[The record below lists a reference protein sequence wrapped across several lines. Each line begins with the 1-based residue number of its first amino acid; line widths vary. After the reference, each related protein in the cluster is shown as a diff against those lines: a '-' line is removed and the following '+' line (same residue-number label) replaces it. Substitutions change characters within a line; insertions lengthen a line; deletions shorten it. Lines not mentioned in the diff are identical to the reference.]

1 MTFDPTR
8 LWAVARKET
17 IQLRRDPRSLM
28 MAFLLPAMLLL
39 LFGYAITWDLR
50 DIPTVVCD
58 QDRTARSRELCDAL
72 RASGYF
78 TLVASLSGT
87 REITPWLERGAARMA
102 LVIPPDFAENLDAGR
117 PTPLQAIVDGS
128 DANTATITIAYA
140 QAILATYAAR
150 NASPALAPAPPIRVE
165 SRIWYNEELVSRNM
179 IVPGLVAVIMMIIAA
194 MLASLTISRE
204 WEWGTMEQLIATPVT
219 RTEIVIGKM
228 LPYVAIGLVDV
239 AVASLLGVTVFHVPF
254 RGSVLLLGVLSLAFL
269 VGSLGLGLMISAG
282 SRTQLMAMQ
291 LSMMT
296 TYLPAY
302 LLSGFMF
309 ATELMPPVL
318 RVVTHLI
325 PARYFIVVTRGIF
338 LKGVG
343 ASVLWPQGLAMIA
356 YALLGLTL
364 AIRTFRKELR

>member
-1 MTFDPTR
+1 MRFDATR
-8 LWAVARKET
+8 LAAVARKEA

-28 MAFLLPAMLLL
+28 MAFLLPALLLL

-50 DIPTVVCD
+50 DIPTVIAD
-58 QDRTARSRELCDAL
+58 QDRSARSRELCDAL

-78 TLVASLSGT
+78 TLVANLGGA
-87 REITPWLERGAARMA
+87 EAITPWFERGDARLA

-117 PTPLQAIVDGS
+117 PAPLQVLVDGS
-128 DANTATITIAYA
+128 DANTATIAIAYA
-140 QAILATYAAR
+140 QAITASYAAR
-150 NASPALAPAPPIRVE
+150 RAPPGAAAVSPLRVE
-165 SRIWYNEELVSRNM
+165 SRIWYNEELASRNM

-194 MLASLTISRE
+194 ILAALTISRE
-204 WEWGTMEQLIATPVT
+204 WERGTMEQLIATPVT
-219 RTEIVIGKM
+219 RAEVVVGKM

-239 AVASLLGVTVFHVPF
+239 AVASLLGVVVFHVPF
-254 RGSVLLLGVLSLAFL
+254 RGHPLLLGLLSLAFL
-269 VGSLGLGLMISAG
+269 VGALGLGLMISAG

-309 ATELMPPVL
+309 AIELMPPVL
-318 RVVTHLI
+318 RVVTLLI

-343 ASVLWPQGLAMIA
+343 VSVLWPQGLAMIA

-364 AIRTFRKELR
+364 AIRSFRKELG